1 MAWRA
6 GYPFDVPPQG
16 SGLPTYCALVYHLP
30 LLIGLSAVQRST
42 FVWGGCAM
50 LRAEELRH
58 DKYDILQVCLASGAP
73 AMFTL
78 LG

>member
-1 MAWRA
+1 MAWCA
-6 GYPFDVPPQG
+6 GYPFDVPPKG

-30 LLIGLSAVQRST
+30 LIIGLSAVQRST

-58 DKYDILQVCLASGAP
+58 GKYDILQVRLVSGVP
-73 AMFTL
+73 SVVVH
-78 LG
+78 